1 MTAHFSYESSGKAD
15 SPALEKLDELAHYI
29 GNTPLFPI
37 TNMHENAKV
46 KVFAKLEWQQFGGS
60 VKARVAFN
68 IIREAV
74 KNGSLGNGQH
84 LLDASTG
91 NTGIAYAIFAA
102 VANIPLTLCMPANV
116 TEERKNVLNALNVN
130 VVYTP
135 SHLGPQGAHDV
146 AKQIKSDKPD
156 DFFFADQYSNA
167 QNWQSHYHETATEI
181 WEQTEGQVT
190 HFVGGIGTG
199 GTVVGV
205 SKRFKELN
213 DQIKIIGLQPS
224 SEVHGLDGWV
234 HLKSAGSPKVFDH
247 KASDSIVEV
256 ETEDAHKVLKDL
268 VDNEGLMVSPSSA
281 ANLKATLDL
290 ADQLDEGTIVTV
302 FPDDASKYGEV
313 MSRIFNYQA

>member
-1 MTAHFSYESSGKAD
+1 M
-15 SPALEKLDELAHYI
+15 
-29 GNTPLFPI
+29 
-37 TNMHENAKV
+37 
-46 KVFAKLEWQQFGGS
+46 
-60 VKARVAFN
+60 
-68 IIREAV
+68 
-74 KNGSLGNGQH
+74 GNGQH

-146 AKQIKSDKPD
+146 AKQIKSDKSD

-190 HFVGGIGTG
+190 HFVVGIGTG
-199 GTVVGV
+199 GTVVVV
-205 SKRFKELN
+205 SKRFRELN